1 MKNLYGGARLRLGLD
16 SLFLVV
22 LGVHELREDFSGMAV
37 RVEVI
42 RVHSSL
48 SLASLLAAVTSVDV
62 LVVVV
67 VEVLV
72 LVKMGFRHIQLRTSR
87 FCYDCRTKKCVSLF
101 L

>member
-1 MKNLYGGARLRLGLD
+1 MKNLYGGARLRLGFD
-16 SLFLVV
+16 SFFLIV

-48 SLASLLAAVTSVDV
+48 SLASLLATVTGVDV

-67 VEVLV
+67 VERAV
-72 LVKMGFRHIQLRTSR
+72 M
-87 FCYDCRTKKCVSLF
+87 F
-101 L
+101 LAS